1 MIMYIPR
8 ILLANYSC
16 CLLRTCISYS
26 SELRYV
32 TTGVKAS
39 FRYVDRIGT
48 RLRYPMAAK
57 ERVSKGFIGSQGP
70 ALGYGKLLVWW
81 IVMTP
86 ISEL

>member
-1 MIMYIPR
+1 
-8 ILLANYSC
+8 
-16 CLLRTCISYS
+16 
-26 SELRYV
+26 
-32 TTGVKAS
+32 VKAS